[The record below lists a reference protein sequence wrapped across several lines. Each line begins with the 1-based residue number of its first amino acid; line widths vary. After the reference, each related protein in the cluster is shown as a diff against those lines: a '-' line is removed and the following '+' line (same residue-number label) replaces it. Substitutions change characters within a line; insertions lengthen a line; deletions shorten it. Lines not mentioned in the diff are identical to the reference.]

1 MTTEVF
7 DANIEEWCQVIKD
20 TTSQKG
26 KIYASDTDRLHSL
39 KACGRKRNRL
49 PEEICLDL
57 PSKHEVVID
66 DIVENLH
73 EDILPDAELL
83 REVIKDK
90 IIYLILLEQ
99 LILERITNSK
109 AIF

>member
-1 MTTEVF
+1 MLTVQF
-7 DANIEEWCQVIKD
+7 DNIIEDWCQIIKD
-20 TTSQKG
+20 TTKEKG

-66 DIVENLH
+66 DIVNNLH
-73 EDILPDAELL
+73 NDILPSPHLL

-90 IIYLILLEQ
+90 IIYLILLES
-99 LILERITNSK
+99 LITERINDSK
-109 AIF
+109 EIF